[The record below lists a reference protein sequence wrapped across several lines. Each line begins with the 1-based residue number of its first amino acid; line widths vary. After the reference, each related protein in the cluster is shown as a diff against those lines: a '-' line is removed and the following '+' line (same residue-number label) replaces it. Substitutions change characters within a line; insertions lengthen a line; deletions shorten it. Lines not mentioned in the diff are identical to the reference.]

1 LSTSTYLTRYLA
13 RVDELEALR
22 QKLESQNSPSD
33 PGPIVGRVL
42 EAAGDVFRRSQ
53 KVPHDAA
60 AVDRVLNL
68 ISAAALLSWEQGAA
82 LDGLAQRLSRT
93 ADEAVESALPD
104 ASDDG
109 HSFAAWALEGL
120 SARDRLE
127 SALVALKRL
136 AALGRK
142 EASEALTRLTPKV
155 DALDKKSKRSARAL
169 TALNP
174 ARREEVALLDASV
187 RARAWWYGELDS
199 KEHDGLVRALGGE
212 GDAPRGAAERAVSDL
227 LEQRHRRKVNQDE
240 LFRYD
245 LGIASPAEVAI
256 IERQAKEDPE
266 LARALA
272 AMADAERAIADLD
285 GPPLKPVKGDAPA
298 KPSSPSVRVLEDR
311 PEATVLLMRRK
322 AKLVLVLQ
330 PHKEKFAAAAV
341 YLGARAEKPLKG
353 RHRSDGLEYDLGA
366 EEKLS
371 GVQVRAV
378 LKLNDGNERE
388 LSFALP

>member
-1 LSTSTYLTRYLA
+1 LNPTAYLTRYLA
-13 RVDELEALR
+13 RVDELEALGGELQTPTR
-22 QKLESQNSPSD
+22 PGEA
-33 PGPIVGRVL
+33 GPIVGRVL
-42 EAAGDVFRRSQ
+42 EAAGDVMRRSQ

-60 AVDRVLNL
+60 AVDRVLSS

-82 LDGLAQRLSRT
+82 LDALSQRLARA

-109 HSFAAWALEGL
+109 HAFAAWALEGL

-127 SALVALKRL
+127 SALVALERL
-136 AALGRK
+136 KALGRK
-142 EASEALTRLTPKV
+142 DAGETLARLAGKV
-155 DALDKKSKRSARAL
+155 AALDKQGRKSARAL
-169 TALNP
+169 TTLNP

-199 KEHDGLVRALGGE
+199 REHDGLVRALGGE
-212 GDAPRGAAERAVSDL
+212 GDAPTGANERAASDV
-227 LEQRHRRKVNQDE
+227 LEQRHRRKVSQDE

-245 LGIASPAEVAI
+245 LGIASPAEIAI

-285 GPPLKPVKGDAPA
+285 GPATPPQKGA
-298 KPSSPSVRVLEDR
+298 KPERPPSVRVMEDR

-322 AKLVLVLQ
+322 SRLVLVLQ
-330 PHKEKFAAAAV
+330 PHRERFAAAAV
-341 YLGARAEKPLKG
+341 YLGSAQQKPLKG
-353 RHRSDGLEYDLGA
+353 KSRADGLEYDLGP

-378 LKLNDGNERE
+378 LKLTDGNERE
-388 LSFALP
+388 LSFSLP

>member
-1 LSTSTYLTRYLA
+1 
-13 RVDELEALR
+13 
-22 QKLESQNSPSD
+22 
-33 PGPIVGRVL
+33 
-42 EAAGDVFRRSQ
+42 
-53 KVPHDAA
+53 
-60 AVDRVLNL
+60 
-68 ISAAALLSWEQGAA
+68 LLSWEQGNGLAA
-82 LDGLAQRLSRT
+82 LAQRMVRA

-136 AALGRK
+136 GGSGRKDAAELLGRLS
-142 EASEALTRLTPKV
+142 AKV
-155 DALDKKSKRSARAL
+155 DAIDQKGRRGARAL

-199 KEHDGLVRALGGE
+199 REHDGLVRALGGE
-212 GDAPRGAAERAVSDL
+212 GEPPKGAAERAVSEL
-227 LEQRHRRKVNQDE
+227 LEQRHRRPVSQDE

-245 LGIASPAEVAI
+245 LGIATPAEVAI

-272 AMADAERAIADLD
+272 AMADAERTIGDLD
-285 GPPLKPVKGDAPA
+285 LPAVAPLPGA
-298 KPSSPSVRVLEDR
+298 KPERPPSVRVLEDR

-322 AKLVLVLQ
+322 ERLVLVLQ
-330 PHKEKFAAAAV
+330 PHREKFAAAAV
-341 YLGARAEKPLKG
+341 YLGSRAEKPLKG
-353 RHRSDGLEYDLGA
+353 KSRADGLEYDLGA

-378 LKLNDGNERE
+378 LKLKDGNERD
-388 LSFALP
+388 LAFALP

>member
-1 LSTSTYLTRYLA
+1 MNPTTYLTRYLA

-22 QKLESQNSPSD
+22 GELSSPTRLGD

-42 EAAGDVFRRSQ
+42 EAAGDLLRRSQ
-53 KVPHDAA
+53 RVPHDAA
-60 AVDRVLNL
+60 AVDRTLQS
-68 ISAAALLSWEQGAA
+68 ITAAALLSWEQGAA
-82 LDGLAQRLSRT
+82 LEALAQRLARA
-93 ADEAVESALPD
+93 ADEAVESAIPD

-109 HSFAAWALEGL
+109 HAFAAWALEGL

-127 SALVALKRL
+127 SALVALSRL
-136 AALGRK
+136 GALGRK
-142 EASEALTRLTPKV
+142 DAGEVLSRLAPKV
-155 DALDKKSKRSARAL
+155 AALDQKGKKSARAL

-199 KEHDGLVRALGGE
+199 REHDGLVRALGGE
-212 GDAPRGAAERAVSDL
+212 GEAPKGAAERAVNAL
-227 LEQRHRRKVNQDE
+227 LEQRHRRRVTDDE

-272 AMADAERAIADLD
+272 AMADAERAIADLG
-285 GPPLKPVKGDAPA
+285 GPVTPPSKGPA
-298 KPSSPSVRVLEDR
+298 KPERPPSVRVMEDR

-322 AKLVLVLQ
+322 ARLHLVLQ
-330 PHKEKFAAAAV
+330 PHREKFAAAAV
-341 YLGARAEKPLKG
+341 YVASSPEKPIKG
-353 RHRSDGLEYDLGA
+353 KSRADGLEYDLGL

-378 LKLNDGNERE
+378 LKLTDGSERE

>member
-1 LSTSTYLTRYLA
+1 MNPTAYLTRYLA
-13 RVDELEALR
+13 RVEELDALR
-22 QKLESQNSPSD
+22 TELQTPTRPGD

-42 EAAGDVFRRSQ
+42 EAAGDVMRRSQ

-60 AVDRVLNL
+60 AVDRVLNS

-82 LDGLAQRLSRT
+82 LDALSLRLGRA

-127 SALVALKRL
+127 SALVALGRL
-136 AALGRK
+136 EALGRK
-142 EASEALTRLTPKV
+142 EAGETLARLAPKV
-155 DALDKKSKRSARAL
+155 AALDKKGRRSARAL
-169 TALNP
+169 TTLNP

-187 RARAWWYGELDS
+187 RERAWWYGELDS
-199 KEHDGLVRALGGE
+199 REHDGLVRALGGE
-212 GDAPRGAAERAVSDL
+212 GDAPKGVKERAASDV
-227 LEQRHRRKVNQDE
+227 LEQRHRRKVSQDE

-245 LGIASPAEVAI
+245 LGIASPAEIAI

-285 GPPLKPVKGDAPA
+285 GPVTPPQKGA
-298 KPSSPSVRVLEDR
+298 KPERPPSVRVMEDR

-322 AKLVLVLQ
+322 SRLVLMLQ
-330 PHKEKFAAAAV
+330 PHREKFAAAAV
-341 YLGARAEKPLKG
+341 YLGNRAEKPLKG
-353 RHRSDGLEYDLGA
+353 KSRADGLEYDLGA
-366 EEKLS
+366 EDKLS

-378 LKLNDGNERE
+378 LKLTDGNERE
-388 LSFALP
+388 LSFSLP

>member
-1 LSTSTYLTRYLA
+1 MSPTTYLTRYLA

-22 QKLESQNSPSD
+22 AELSAPTRPGD

-42 EAAGDVFRRSQ
+42 EAAGDVLRRSQ

-60 AVDRVLNL
+60 AVDRTLQS
-68 ISAAALLSWEQGAA
+68 ISAAALLSWEQGVS
-82 LDGLAQRLSRT
+82 LDALAQRLARA

-109 HSFAAWALEGL
+109 HAFAAWALEGL
-120 SARDRLE
+120 SSRDRLE
-127 SALVALKRL
+127 SALVALRRLDAQGRKDAGELVKRL
-136 AALGRK
+136 
-142 EASEALTRLTPKV
+142 SPKV
-155 DALDKKSKRSARAL
+155 DALDRKGKRGARAL

-199 KEHDGLVRALGGE
+199 REHDGLVRALGGE
-212 GDAPRGAAERAVSDL
+212 GEAPRGAAERAASAL
-227 LEQRHRRKVNQDE
+227 LEKRRRRKVSDDE

-266 LARALA
+266 LAQALA
-272 AMADAERAIADLD
+272 AMADGERAIAELD
-285 GPPLKPVKGDAPA
+285 GPVTPPVKGAA
-298 KPSSPSVRVLEDR
+298 KPERPPSVRVMEDR

-322 AKLVLVLQ
+322 SKLLLMIQ
-330 PHKEKFAAAAV
+330 PRREKFAAAAV
-341 YLGARAEKPLKG
+341 YVANSPQKQVKG
-353 RHRSDGLEYDLGA
+353 RSRADGLEYELGL
-366 EEKLS
+366 EDKLS

-378 LKLNDGNERE
+378 LRLTDGSERE
-388 LSFALP
+388 LTFALP